1 MRLMRTFLAP
11 ACLVTAVLSL
21 GCGWFDNTPSSPDTV
36 APTETFSGTLAVQG
50 ANVFTFNVKQ
60 TGSVSVTLATLTP
73 TSTVGLG
80 IGTPSGTGST
90 ATCNLTTFTNEAT
103 AGSTP
108 QITSTAQSGSLCVR
122 VYDVGKLTASATFT
136 INVVHP

>member
-1 MRLMRTFLAP
+1 M
-11 ACLVTAVLSL
+11 
-21 GCGWFDNTPSSPDTV
+21 GCGWFDNPSEPDTV
-36 APTETFSGTLAVQG
+36 TPTETFSGTLAVQG

-60 TGSVSVTLATLTP
+60 TGTVSITLATLTP

-80 IGTPSGTGST
+80 IGTATGTGST

-103 AGSTP
+103 PGAAP
-108 QITSTAQSGSLCVR
+108 QITQTAPAGSLCVR
-122 VYDVGKLTASATFT
+122 VYDVGKLSASATFT